1 MVPVGAGGSC
11 EQLGA
16 FLFAFH
22 RAEVC
27 GANVKSLFLQ
37 SWQGK
42 TTP

>member
-1 MVPVGAGGSC
+1 MVPVSATASC
-11 EQLGA
+11 VELGA

-27 GANVKSLFLQ
+27 GDNVKSLFLQ

>member
-1 MVPVGAGGSC
+1 MVPVSAGGSC
-11 EQLGA
+11 EELGA

-27 GANVKSLFLQ
+27 GDNVKSLFLQ